1 MPFDIVVGGFNPLA
15 LPVRL
20 AFEPPRALGYATFNV
35 AYEGAPGCVHGGALA
50 ATFDIVFTAANAIA
64 EATGPTVRLDV
75 RYRRPTLIDEEAV
88 FEAWVTEVTARRVFS
103 RGRIVQGG
111 TVTVEAEGE
120 FAILDHGRIHQMASG
135 RRSGVRP
142 GGHGDA
148 EARGDGE
155 RRFMMRQSLEPSR
168 HPGDYPF
175 VHRIRTR
182 FAETDAMGI
191 VHHAA
196 YLPYLE
202 EARVAYLR
210 QLGHP
215 YDEVRRDGFN
225 FAVLEVVVQ
234 YRRPARV
241 RRTGRR
247 APAGRRG
254 EPGHLPAGLPAHRGR
269 RRAGHRGH
277 RARVRG
283 RAAGRP
289 RGCPR
294 GSGKR
299 CSGPRRHG
307 SDQAT
312 GSVGSVERRAE
323 GEDPAVRP
331 DQPVAA
337 GGAVEGHADDRGV
350 RGALRPTP
358 GTWHRRT

>member
-20 AFEPPRALGYATFNV
+20 AFEPPRALGYATFTV

-75 RYRRPTLIDEEAV
+75 RYRRPTLIDEEAL

-103 RGRIVQGG
+103 QGRIVQGG

-120 FAILDHGRIHQMASG
+120 FAVLDHARVRQMASG
-135 RRSGVRP
+135 RRAAFDRATPGDTGSSG
-142 GGHGDA
+142 
-148 EARGDGE
+148 
-155 RRFMMRQSLEPSR
+155 RRHLMRQSLEPSR

-175 VHRIRTR
+175 AHRIRTR

-215 YDEVRRDGFN
+215 YDEVRREGFN

-234 YRRPARV
+234 YRRPLEFDEA
-241 RRTGRR
+241 GRR

-254 EPGHLPAGLPAHRGR
+254 EPGHLPARLPAHRRR
-269 RRAGHRGH
+269 RRAGHGRH
-277 RARVRG
+277 RARVCG
-283 RAAGRP
+283 RQRQGQAVARLGRP
-289 RGCPR
+289 NVLSR
-294 GSGKR
+294 
-299 CSGPRRHG
+299 
-307 SDQAT
+307 
-312 GSVGSVERRAE
+312 E
-323 GEDPAVRP
+323 GQSAP
-331 DQPVAA
+331 
-337 GGAVEGHADDRGV
+337 
-350 RGALRPTP
+350 
-358 GTWHRRT
+358 